1 MHPFLM
7 CGVWLL
13 LLGLQAA
20 QLILV
25 TFYIAMFID
34 YEEDT
39 GPSSGE
45 LAKRL
50 KTLFHL
56 EYLGHALSCVLLL
69 CGYHLELFLLNVPI
83 LLFHLHQFTTGQYV
97 IDPDMLWKT
106 VAGLKN
112 RAFVK

>member
-1 MHPFLM
+1 
-7 CGVWLL
+7 
-13 LLGLQAA
+13 
-20 QLILV
+20 
-25 TFYIAMFID
+25 MFID

-69 CGYHLELFLLNVPI
+69 CGVFCGVVWLVCDAHPQGVALRRW
-83 LLFHLHQFTTGQYV
+83 
-97 IDPDMLWKT
+97 DPPPRGGRSSQNHSPFQASFWP
-106 VAGLKN
+106 
-112 RAFVK
+112 